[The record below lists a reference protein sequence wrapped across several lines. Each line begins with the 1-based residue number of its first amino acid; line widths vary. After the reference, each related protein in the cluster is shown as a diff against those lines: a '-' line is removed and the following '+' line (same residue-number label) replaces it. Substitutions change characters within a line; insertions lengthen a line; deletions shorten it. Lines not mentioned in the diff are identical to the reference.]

1 MEFCCGVAS
10 DACSRL
16 KCVAFGYKSSLPSAS
31 VKVGIGIGIASQS
44 RNGLIIKIS
53 PSIVQNACCFDSR
66 DEASGL
72 P

>member
-1 MEFCCGVAS
+1 MEFCCGGVAS

-44 RNGLIIKIS
+44 RIGLII
-53 PSIVQNACCFDSR
+53 
-66 DEASGL
+66 
-72 P
+72 